1 MLDLRVS
8 ERMGSMKSGFYI
20 IGAIALP
27 LLLAVNISNA
37 EIPADPFMGDWKGVR
52 VLADGQNQPFYAQV
66 IALGGGNYHALLYDT
81 LEERSTAFVSLQ
93 NTARDE
99 SILFDRTIGRGADNV
114 LQITAHGL
122 LIAASVWTG
131 NVDTE
136 NFTGSF
142 RGRENGSFSLERYER
157 PSPTLGAKPA
167 PGALVLFDGRNL
179 KQWTDKKGKKSRW
192 KLLDKEA
199 VEVVPKT
206 GSIITKKSFGDHR
219 LHIEFRT
226 PFMPTDRGQKRGN
239 SGVYLLGRYEVQ
251 VLDSYGLEGR
261 DNECGGIYK
270 VSRPRVNACAPP
282 THWQTYDITFRAPRF
297 DSKGKKT
304 ENARITVIHNGI
316 LIHEDV
322 ELPNF
327 TGGSLAENEVHTA
340 PLMLQEHGNP
350 VQFRNIWVEE
360 L

>member
-1 MLDLRVS
+1 
-8 ERMGSMKSGFYI
+8 MKSRSLT

-27 LLLAVNISNA
+27 LLFSANLSNA
-37 EIPADPFMGDWKGVR
+37 ENAADLFMGDWKGNR
-52 VLADGQNQPFYAQV
+52 VYADGQTKPFYAQI
-66 IALGGGNYHALLYDT
+66 IALGGGNYQALLYDT
-81 LEERSTAFVSLQ
+81 LEERSTAFVSFQ
-93 NTARDE
+93 NAAQDG

-122 LIAASVWTG
+122 LVAASVWTG
-131 NVDTE
+131 SIDTE
-136 NFTGSF
+136 HFTGRF
-142 RGRENGSFSLERYER
+142 RGRENGSFSLERYGR

-167 PGALVLFDGRNL
+167 PGAIVLFDGSNL
-179 KQWTDKKGKKSRW
+179 KQWTGLKRKKVGW
-192 KLLDKEA
+192 KLLNQNTM
-199 VEVVPKT
+199 EVVPKT
-206 GSIITKKSFGDHR
+206 GSIISKKSFGDHR
-219 LHIEFRT
+219 IHVEFRT
-226 PFMPTDRGQKRGN
+226 PFMPNDRDQKRGN
-239 SGVYLLGRYEVQ
+239 SGVYLQGRYEVQ
-251 VLDSYGLEGR
+251 ILDSYGLEGR

-297 DSKGKKT
+297 DSNGKKT

-322 ELPNF
+322 ELPTF
-327 TGGSLAENEVHTA
+327 TGSSIAKNEVSVGQ
-340 PLMLQEHGNP
+340 LMLQEHSNR

>member
-1 MLDLRVS
+1 
-8 ERMGSMKSGFYI
+8 MKSRFNI

-27 LLLAVNISNA
+27 LLFAANVSNA
-37 EIPADPFMGDWKGVR
+37 EIAADPFMGDWKGVH
-52 VLADGQNQPFYAQV
+52 VLDNGRNQPFYAQV
-66 IALGGGNYHALLYDT
+66 IALGSGNYQALLYDT
-81 LEERSTAFVSLQ
+81 LEERSTPFVSFQ
-93 NTARDE
+93 NTAQDG
-99 SILFDRTIGRGADNV
+99 SIFFQRTIGRGGDHV

-122 LIAASVWTG
+122 LVAASIWTG
-131 NVDTE
+131 SVDTE
-136 NFTGSF
+136 HFTGRF
-142 RGRENGSFSLERYER
+142 RGHENGSFSLERYER

-167 PGALVLFDGRNL
+167 PGAFVLFDGRNL
-179 KQWTDKKGKKSRW
+179 KQWTDKKGKKVRW
-192 KLLDKEA
+192 KLLDQSAMEI
-199 VEVVPKT
+199 VPKS

-219 LHIEFRT
+219 LHLEFRT
-226 PFMPTDRGQKRGN
+226 PFMPTQRGQKRGN
-239 SGVYLLGRYEVQ
+239 SGVYLQGRYEVQ

-297 DSKGKKT
+297 DSKRKKT
-304 ENARITVIHNGI
+304 ENARITVSHNGI
-316 LIHEDV
+316 VIHEEV

-327 TGGSLAENEVHTA
+327 TGGSIAENEVPAA